1 MRDMTPSSPPPFG
14 QADLSN
20 CERELIHLP
29 GSIQPHGVLLVLD
42 GERQR
47 VVQASENTGPLLGLP
62 VEALM
67 ERDLGT
73 LGGTLAQVV
82 ARQLQQGV
90 RDVPVPFHAS
100 VHPDGRALLGVE
112 GILHRNDDGVLIL
125 ELEPVE
131 HAAAVLEVKRLRGIL
146 AEAVTTLGSA
156 ASMEELTRAA
166 VDTYRKVAGYHRVM
180 VYRFDPDGHGE
191 VVAEAREDHLEPFL
205 GLHYPSSDIPRR
217 ARDLYLRNRVRVLV
231 DVDYEPVPVLP
242 RLHPPTGEELD
253 MSMSWLRS
261 MSPLHLQYL
270 RNMGVTATLVASL
283 VREGGLWGLIACH
296 HYAPLRVSHA
306 VRAACDLIAEVVA
319 TRIAVLENF
328 DRMRSEVLIRRL
340 EGELVQATVQRG
352 DWRPAL
358 LDDPRTVLR
367 LADATGAVLSFDGEI
382 HPIGD
387 VPGTRELR
395 SLLGWVGDQAQEN
408 GLVATSALGREHP
421 GLAGSAATASGV
433 LAVPLSSEGEY
444 LVWIRGEQIRE
455 VRWAGNPNK
464 PVLVGGDPRD
474 LSPRRS
480 FAVWTEQV
488 RGTARP
494 WSPRDL
500 STAAQVGATLR
511 DMVLQVRSMSY
522 LLMEQRMA
530 HLRGAIQRADEGVLI
545 SDGVGRILFVNEAF
559 SRMFKR
565 PHRHLVELSDLPAL
579 FLEPARAAE
588 MVRAVLEQRRNW
600 RGELVLEAGR
610 GASGIPLAI
619 RADRVER
626 PDGGGALGHIVL
638 LTNLTDWKA
647 AGQARERL
655 RRAIVEAQDRA
666 ALSARAEEQASPDF
680 DALIGAVLT
689 NASLAVAEVVEGGD
703 SPSVIHVLDGL
714 EAATR
719 RATTLTRQI
728 AALPVEGE
736 DPATPG

>member
-1 MRDMTPSSPPPFG
+1 MRDMTSTNHPAFG
-14 QADLSN
+14 HADLSN

-42 GERQR
+42 GDRH
-47 VVQASENTGPLLGLP
+47 VLVQGSDNVGTLLGLP
-62 VEALM
+62 VGRLM
-67 ERDLGT
+67 GMELET
-73 LGGTLAQVV
+73 LGGSLADAV
-82 ARQLQQGV
+82 ARRLEQGV
-90 RDVPVPFHAS
+90 REVPVPFHAS
-100 VHPDGRALLGVE
+100 VNPQGKGSMGVE
-112 GILHRNDDGVLIL
+112 GMLHRNDDGVLIL

-131 HAAAVLEVKRLRGIL
+131 REAAAREAMRLRGIL
-146 AEAVTTLGSA
+146 AEAVATLGAA
-156 ASMEELTRAA
+156 ASMEELTHAA
-166 VDTYRKVAGYHRVM
+166 VDIYRQVAGYHRVM
-180 VYRFDPDGHGE
+180 VYRFDPHGHGE
-191 VVAEAREDHLEPFL
+191 VVAEAREERLEPFL

-340 EGELVQATVQRG
+340 EGDLAMATVQRG

-358 LDDPRTVLR
+358 LEDPRAVLR

-382 HPIGD
+382 HPMGD

-395 SLLGWVGDQAQEN
+395 SLLGWVGDQTPE
-408 GLVATSALGREHP
+408 GGVVASSALGLEEP
-421 GLAGSAATASGV
+421 GLAHSAATASGV

-444 LVWIRGEQIRE
+444 LVWLRGEQVRE

-464 PVLVGGDPRD
+464 PVLVGDDPLD

-488 RGTARP
+488 RGTARS
-494 WSPRDL
+494 WSARDCN
-500 STAAQVGATLR
+500 TAAQVGAALR
-511 DMVLQVRSMSY
+511 DVVLQVRSMSY
-522 LLMEQRMA
+522 LLMEQRLA
-530 HLRGAIQRADEGVLI
+530 HLRGAIQRAGEGVLI

-559 SRMFKR
+559 SRLFRR
-565 PHRHLVELSDLPAL
+565 PHRHLVDLADLPPL
-579 FLEPARAAE
+579 FLEPTRASE

-600 RGELVLEAGR
+600 RGELVLETGR
-610 GASGIPLAI
+610 GAAGIPLAI

-666 ALSARAEEQASPDF
+666 SLSARTGTDPSADF

-703 SPSVIHVLDGL
+703 SPSVIPVLDGL

-719 RATTLTRQI
+719 RAAILTRQI
-728 AALPVEGE
+728 TAFSADGE
-736 DPATPG
+736 SPAGSD

>member
-1 MRDMTPSSPPPFG
+1 MTPQGHPPFG
-14 QADLSN
+14 HADLSN

-42 GERQR
+42 GEGPV
-47 VVQASENTGPLLGLP
+47 VVQASENTGSLLGLP
-62 VEALM
+62 VERLM
-67 ERDLGT
+67 ERGLT
-73 LGGTLAQVV
+73 VLGGTLAAVV
-82 ARQLQQGV
+82 DRCLEQGV

-100 VHPDGRALLGVE
+100 VDPGGASPLGVE
-112 GILHRNDDGVLIL
+112 GMLHRNDHGVLIL

-131 HAAAVLEVKRLRGIL
+131 REAAAREVKRLRGIL
-146 AEAVTTLGSA
+146 AEAVTTLGA
-156 ASMEELTRAA
+156 ASTMDELTQAA
-166 VDTYRKVAGYHRVM
+166 VDTYRAVAGYHRVM

-191 VVAEAREDHLEPFL
+191 VVAESREEHLEPYL
-205 GLHYPSSDIPRR
+205 GLHYPASDIPRR

-306 VRAACDLIAEVVA
+306 VRAACDLVAEVVA

-328 DRMRSEVLIRRL
+328 ERTRAEVLIRRL
-340 EGELVQATVQRG
+340 EGELVQATIQRG

-358 LDDPRTVLR
+358 LDDPMTVLR
-367 LADATGAVLSFDGEI
+367 LADATGAVLSFDGQI
-382 HPIGD
+382 HPMGD

-395 SLLGWVGDQAQEN
+395 ALLGWVGDQAQEN
-408 GLVATSALGREHP
+408 GLVSTSALGQEFPR
-421 GLAGSAATASGV
+421 LADSSSTASGV
-433 LAVPLSSEGEY
+433 LAVPLSADGEY
-444 LVWIRGEQIRE
+444 LVWLRGEQVRE

-464 PVLVGGDPRD
+464 PVLVGDDPLD

-494 WSPRDL
+494 WSARDC
-500 STAAQVGATLR
+500 STAVQVGATLR

-559 SRMFKR
+559 SRMFRR
-565 PHRHLVELSDLPAL
+565 PHRHLVDLADLPPL

-610 GASGIPLAI
+610 GVAGIPLAI

-638 LTNLTDWKA
+638 LTNLTDSKA
-647 AGQARERL
+647 AGRARERL

-666 ALSARAEEQASPDF
+666 ALSTRAGESGSPDF

-703 SPSVIHVLDGL
+703 SPSVIQVLDGL

-719 RATTLTRQI
+719 RATALTRQI
-728 AALPVEGE
+728 AAFPVEGE
-736 DPATPG
+736 DPLTRG